1 MCPTYLRAS
10 GWFAARQAQEVLIA
24 GGHADIAGEGHG
36 SAFQPLSHA
45 QEPHK
50 PGSALLSCASLVL
63 TLTVAPAQGG
73 PVMTP
78 AQVRMARAALSWSLT
93 DLAQA
98 SGVDPDTISAIEAG
112 GPAGPPEAL
121 AAIGAALEAAGII
134 FLDED
139 GKSPGVRL
147 RKGQGAEVGTATRGM
162 LLTLQEGRTALQA
175 ELEMLADAPRL
186 ERVLLQRLRGSAAE
200 FGGQASFLV
209 ATLERRHEDQDLVS
223 QAKQLLSFFQLVK
236 DQFASLLEGGWAG
249 PTEKAADEAEV

>member
-1 MCPTYLRAS
+1 
-10 GWFAARQAQEVLIA
+10 
-24 GGHADIAGEGHG
+24 
-36 SAFQPLSHA
+36 
-45 QEPHK
+45 
-50 PGSALLSCASLVL
+50 
-63 TLTVAPAQGG
+63 
-73 PVMTP
+73 MTP